1 MEPNRDDQALLAAAH
16 AEQARMQAA
25 LAELQPG
32 GTVRISR
39 EQFVRLAGLIDK
51 LAERGRRDDA
61 EAFDAPVDGIRFW
74 VPLPEFERTRAEL
87 DDLRAQHDGISLDP
101 LLVRGL
107 Y

>member
-1 MEPNRDDQALLAAAH
+1 MEPNLDDQALVAAAH

-39 EQFVRLAGLIDK
+39 DQFVRLAGLIDK
-51 LAERGRRDDA
+51 LAARNGREVGED
-61 EAFDAPVDGIRFW
+61 FNAPVDGMRFW

-101 LLVRGL
+101 LLVRNL

>member
-1 MEPNRDDQALLAAAH
+1 MEPNPDDHALLAAAH

-39 EQFVRLAGLIDK
+39 EQFVRLAGLIDR
-51 LAERGRRDDA
+51 LAARGSREDH
-61 EAFDAPVDGIRFW
+61 EAFDAPVDGTRFW
-74 VPLPEFERTRAEL
+74 VPLPEFERTRVEL
-87 DDLRAQHDGISLDP
+87 DDLRAQHDSISLNP